1 MKEEKIERKEKVT
14 EKHRKEISHLEK
26 EKNNVKKID

>member
-1 MKEEKIERKEKVT
+1 MERKEKVT
-14 EKHRKEISHLEK
+14 QKHKKEISHLEK